1 MIARMWRG
9 FALPEKADDYV
20 GHLQRSVAPELHQIA
35 GFRGVYLLRRQSADE
50 VEFVVLTLWESMDA
64 IRQFA
69 GDHPEAAVVAP
80 AAQALFREYDPTVK
94 HYEIV
99 PNPEGQSLIA

>member
-9 FALPEKADDYV
+9 FATREKADDYV
-20 GHLQRSVAPELHQIA
+20 EHLQRSVVSELRQID
-35 GFRGVYLLRRQSADE
+35 GFRGIYLLRRNSSDD
-50 VEFVVLTLWESMDA
+50 VEFMVATLWDTVDA

-69 GDHPEAAVVAP
+69 GVNVETAVVAP
-80 AAQALFREYDPTVK
+80 AAKALLRAYDSTVT

-99 PNPEGQSLIA
+99 LSSEQKIP